1 MVQASPSW
9 SSYMAVVSS
18 LEYRAR
24 RSLLLTPTPG
34 FALGTSNSPMYT
46 GKYLADAQDLV
57 VVTFNYRT
65 NIFGFPGL
73 SGEAQNL
80 GLRDQRM
87 WVRDNIAA
95 FGGDPYKITL
105 IGQSAGSMAVDFWS
119 YAYTKDPIVK
129 GLWAMSGN
137 ALTRPSA
144 TTQEVYSNFQLVAE
158 AVNCTSTSD
167 ELACMRQADWKTIRD
182 AASRLPSV
190 QTTNPLRSW
199 APFSPT
205 PDDELVFGDYIDRTK
220 SGHFAKIVSLPSKR

>member
-1 MVQASPSW
+1 M
-9 SSYMAVVSS
+9 
-18 LEYRAR
+18 
-24 RSLLLTPTPG
+24 TPTPG
-34 FALGTSNSPMYT
+34 FALGTANSPMYN

-73 SGEAQNL
+73 AGKAQNL

-87 WVRDNIAA
+87 AVEWVRENIAA
-95 FGGDPYKITL
+95 FGGDPDKITL

-119 YAYTKDPIVK
+119 YAHVKDPIVK

-137 ALTRPSA
+137 ALTRPA
-144 TTQEVYSNFQLVAE
+144 TATEEVYSNFQLVVKAI
-158 AVNCTSTSD
+158 NCTSTFD
-167 ELACMRQADWKTIRD
+167 ELACMRQADWSAIRD

-190 QTTNPLRSW
+190 QTTNPLRTW

-205 PDDELVFGDYIDRTK
+205 PDDELVFDDYINRTK
-220 SGHFAKIVSLPSKR
+220 SGHFAKIVSLPSMC